1 MKPSL
6 SKPIRCR
13 RCQQCWTVDLARLGK
28 PEQTLYRSHERL
40 RLEVFRLVCPF
51 CGNVEMLEVTF
62 EEGRDA

>member
-1 MKPSL
+1 
-6 SKPIRCR
+6 
-13 RCQQCWTVDLARLGK
+13 LGK
-28 PEQTLYRSHERL
+28 PEQVLYRGHERL

>member
-13 RCQQCWTVDLARLGK
+13 RCQQSWTVNLARLGK
-28 PEQTLYRSHERL
+28 PEQVLYRGHERL